1 MADDEQT
8 NVLPPEMVETS
19 DLPNDD
25 TLKEAYAAMR
35 TREPAAD
42 QVLVAAAAEN
52 ESSTPMKIACHS
64 CGQKLDLSTM
74 PAFAKVACPVCGT
87 ELIVP
92 KWFDNYLLEETCG
105 VGGMAT
111 VYRALDVALDREVAI
126 KVLNDDLSGQQER
139 SEMFLQEA
147 RTAATINHYAVIP
160 IYTCGIFEDQTYI
173 VMQYMSGGSLED
185 LLASAREPLP
195 LPHVMSWIRDIAAG
209 LENAWRHGII
219 HHDIKPANIMLDQ
232 DGKAKVGDF
241 GIAQI
246 ADNTTATD
254 AARSWV
260 SPHYVSPE
268 KLLTGQEDYR
278 GDIYSLGA
286 TFYHLVTGVPPF
298 NSDDLD
304 ELLRIRVNEDPVS
317 PALHRQGLPDGMV
330 QLILEM
336 LARDPAQRPDYIRII
351 KTLNALLN
359 TPKKRKTAEA
369 GGQRAAAAKVRV
381 PVRKQK
387 VPAAVVLLRIFAHL
401 FSLTVLLGI
410 TIYVLD
416 KYDRLNAFADYL
428 PRFMQEKKK
437 SYEAEKRLNA
447 ELINSFQSGDP
458 ENVIRS
464 GENILRREFRGKRYQ
479 AALQLAYAAYLVNS
493 KEQPVVK
500 YVDSISSALH
510 AHLKP
515 IDRIV
520 YEDSLALLNYMAG
533 EVEYDELDSE
543 TKFSNASD
551 YAAKL
556 ALAELLIRFQ
566 TEPDMLPQTRRD
578 LLANFKAELEGL
590 VTESCWLRDAFK
602 DRIPYWNQ
610 VIETGTGIIDE
621 TEPLFRSLIKE
632 EAKWSF
638 PQPRKLRKK
647 TRSLEDTVKDFG
659 AASRIIISTMRVKDG
674 QAKFLALER
683 PQYECPMDVFN
694 SKIRMERYAATLPDI
709 TDKDMVL
716 LERRVL
722 MRLQLIQPHMV
733 AATAGPEGALPIEA
747 MTWKQKRREFEL
759 DAGKVIFT
767 DRNIQY
773 IPEDCEDEE
782 EDSIFLSWLDL
793 SPELLKKWLAA
804 LAERRCA
811 RPLASQEAVGTV
823 GVTKDRL
830 ERADLWLDTAYMAS
844 WYNDLELLEKAL
856 KNAAAESNAN
866 SVEDQISNIFLKVVK
881 TAEEP
886 AANAEAA
893 PAEEK
898 RTDADEDADAN
909 ADEDTE
915 SVESEDDED
924 DELE

>member
-25 TLKEAYAAMR
+25 ALKEAYAAMR

-42 QVLVAAAAEN
+42 QVLVAAAAAEN
-52 ESSTPMKIACHS
+52 ESNTPMKIACHS

-92 KWFDNYLLEETCG
+92 KWFDNYLLEEICG

-126 KVLNDDLSGQQER
+126 KVLNDDLSGQQDR

-160 IYTCGIFEDQTYI
+160 IYTCGIFEGQTYI
-173 VMQYMSGGSLED
+173 VMQFMSGGSLED
-185 LLASAREPLP
+185 LLASARAPLP
-195 LPHVMSWIRDIAAG
+195 LPHVMSWIRDIATG
-209 LENAWRHGII
+209 LENAWQHGII

-246 ADNTTATD
+246 ADNNASTD

-317 PALHRQGLPDGMV
+317 PALHRQGLPEAMV
-330 QLILEM
+330 QLILDM
-336 LARDPAQRPDYIRII
+336 LARNPEQRPDYSRII
-351 KTLNALLN
+351 KALNALLN
-359 TPKKRKTAEA
+359 RSAGTPKKRKAA
-369 GGQRAAAAKVRV
+369 ASAGQRTAAPKMRMTAQ
-381 PVRKQK
+381 KQK

-416 KYDRLNAFADYL
+416 RYDRLNAFADYL

-437 SYEAEKRLNA
+437 SYEAEKRLNT

-464 GENILRREFRGKRYQ
+464 GEDVLRREFRGKRYQ

-493 KEQPVVK
+493 KEKPVAE
-500 YVDSISSALH
+500 YVRSISTALH

-515 IDRIV
+515 VDRIV
-520 YEDSLALLNYMAG
+520 YEDSLALLSYLAG
-533 EVEYDELDSE
+533 ETEYDLLDSE
-543 TKFSNASD
+543 TKFSHASD

-556 ALAELLIRFQ
+556 ALAELLIRLQ
-566 TEPDMLPQTRRD
+566 TEPDMLPQTRGE
-578 LLANFKAELEGL
+578 LLANFKAELDGL
-590 VTESCWLRDAFK
+590 VTESCWLRDAFE

-632 EAKWSF
+632 EAKWTF

-659 AASRIIISTMRVKDG
+659 TASKIIISTMRVKDG
-674 QAKFLALER
+674 QAKFQALER
-683 PQYECPMDVFN
+683 PQYEFPMDIFN
-694 SKIRMERYAATLPDI
+694 SKIRMERYAASLPDI
-709 TDKDMVL
+709 ADKDMVL

-722 MRLQLIQPHMV
+722 MRLQLILPHMV
-733 AATAGPEGALPIEA
+733 AATAGPEGGLPVQPMI
-747 MTWKQKRREFEL
+747 WKQKRREIEL
-759 DAGKVIFT
+759 DAGTVVFT
-767 DRNIQY
+767 DRNIQL

-782 EDSIFLSWLDL
+782 EDTIFLSWLDL
-793 SPELLKKWLAA
+793 SPELLKKWLAE
-804 LAERRCA
+804 LAERRCT
-811 RPLASQEAVGTV
+811 RPLASQEEVGSL

-830 ERADLWLDTAYMAS
+830 ERADLWLDTAYIAS

-881 TAEEP
+881 
-886 AANAEAA
+886 
-893 PAEEK
+893 
-898 RTDADEDADAN
+898 
-909 ADEDTE
+909 
-915 SVESEDDED
+915 SVESPAEKAEDAAPEDDDESGTDTSVAED
-924 DELE
+924 AESGDEE